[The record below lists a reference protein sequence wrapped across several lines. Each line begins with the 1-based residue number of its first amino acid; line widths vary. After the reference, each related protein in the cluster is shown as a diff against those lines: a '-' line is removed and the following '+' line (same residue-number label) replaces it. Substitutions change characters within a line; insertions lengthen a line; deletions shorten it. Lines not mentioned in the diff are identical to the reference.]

1 MATAKKNAVAN
12 RTAPRKSGDGASQNE
27 LAYERL
33 KEGLTTL
40 VYRPGDYL
48 NTAALMSDLQLGRTP
63 LNHAL
68 HRLATEGLV
77 QIIPRKGVMV
87 SPLSIDDAL
96 HLIDVRL
103 ANESLSARLGAR
115 RITASQLDALRQAA
129 AAFDQA
135 VAERDVARTM
145 SCDRQFHELIA
156 DASGNPVL
164 IEVLRVLH
172 ARSQRFWAISL
183 SAPGHVVEVQNE
195 HQMIVAALAAGD
207 AEAAVAGV
215 EGHILSFRRSLL
227 QER

>member
-1 MATAKKNAVAN
+1 MATTKKKVRAG
-12 RTAPRKSGDGASQNE
+12 APASGASQGE

-40 VYRPGDYL
+40 AYRPGDYL
-48 NTAALMSDLQLGRTP
+48 NTAILIEDLQLGRTP
-63 LNHAL
+63 INQAL

-103 ANESLSARLGAR
+103 ANERLCAQLGAQR
-115 RITASQLDALRQAA
+115 VTAVQLVALREAA
-129 AAFDQA
+129 AAFEQA
-135 VAERDVARTM
+135 ASARDVARIM

-156 DASGNPVL
+156 DTSGNPVL

-172 ARSQRFWAISL
+172 ARAQRFWAISL
-183 SAPGHVVEVQNE
+183 SAQGHLHEVGEE
-195 HQMIVAALAAGD
+195 HQKILAALEAGD
-207 AEAAVAGV
+207 VDVAMQAVEA
-215 EGHILSFRRSLL
+215 HILSFRQALL
-227 QER
+227 RGH